1 MVITKI
7 LEKKNKAQRKAWKAI
22 KHIDREKK
30 NCGKDRMGKSIVQ
43 ARCSSMPAQ
52 ALAASAA
59 GRASV
64 QHSPSAEPFSTAPP
78 SP

>member
-1 MVITKI
+1 
-7 LEKKNKAQRKAWKAI
+7 
-22 KHIDREKK
+22 
-30 NCGKDRMGKSIVQ
+30 MGKSIVQ

-64 QHSPSAEPFSTAPP
+64 QHSPSALPLPHPSTDLSLACRL
-78 SP
+78 SRAGEMHTSCSISDTSQLLFYS